1 MNRDVEE
8 NARDLA
14 AGVWRCSSCGRTT
27 PYSEPGTWA
36 ATRVMGIIVAIA
48 CDECQTP
55 EQHLEAE
62 VRAATVDYSI
72 DAAGL
77 IHETP
82 KGETA

>member
-27 PYSEPGTWA
+27 PYSEPGTWN
-36 ATRVMGIIVAIA
+36 ATHLAGVIVAIA
-48 CDECQTP
+48 CDECQTV
-55 EQHLEAE
+55 EQHMEAE
-62 VRAATVDYSI
+62 VRAATLDHSI
-72 DAAGL
+72 DDAGL
-77 IHETP
+77 IHAAP